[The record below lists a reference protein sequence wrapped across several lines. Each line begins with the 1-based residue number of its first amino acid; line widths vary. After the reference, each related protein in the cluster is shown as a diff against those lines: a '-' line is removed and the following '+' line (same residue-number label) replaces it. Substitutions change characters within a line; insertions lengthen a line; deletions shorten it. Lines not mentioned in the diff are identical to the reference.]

1 MTNNNLTVGGG
12 TKNPF
17 YDLSD
22 FNKVY
27 NEVLGRDIDKGGYQY
42 WKPQINDNKSSID
55 DLKRTLLVGNEYKDR
70 HSAVAANPNI
80 TEAELDALPS
90 AYKGEFASLSDI
102 HHDLTPSTPIDGP
115 NQTPKETPAET
126 PTSSGG
132 GYSGPSMEDIKA
144 MMQEMFSSY
153 ENAWT
158 PYGYGWGGTN
168 SNAVRINRSQGSR
181 RGTSYAGNKSS
192 FNRSGSRL
200 NSGTPWMN
208 TLGM

>member
-1 MTNNNLTVGGG
+1 MSPVAYTPKSGCASNTFSNN
-12 TKNPF
+12 P
-17 YDLSD
+17 D
-22 FNKVY
+22 
-27 NEVLGRDIDKGGYQY
+27 
-42 WKPQINDNKSSID
+42 KSSC
-55 DLKRTLLVGNEYKDR
+55 
-70 HSAVAANPNI
+70 S
-80 TEAELDALPS
+80 LPIEPLIIES
-90 AYKGEFASLSDI
+90 TSDI

-158 PYGYGWGGTN
+158 PSGYGWGGTN